1 MRVSEKRGFN
11 PLRSIN
17 PKDYESLPRLA
28 APAGYICLIRD
39 IDSDSY
45 RIEGTAQ
52 PGQYIETVLNETGR
66 KFGIELVSILAAE
79 DLTAAEADLY
89 RRYQA
94 RLSGDWLELDLYQLE
109 ELRRSI
115 LRIDA
120 YASCY
125 LTPQRPPYASQERS
139 AEKISRRVLLANRN
153 SPFSNRSRWKRRI
166 PGPPLPERRY
176 GARSLRRNQAP
187 SENRGEERLSLGDR
201 ASDLFEDAFVNHPG
215 KVIMAILLLM
225 FIVLVYLQQNWHSYL
240 TRW

>member
-1 MRVSEKRGFN
+1 MK
-11 PLRSIN
+11 SIA
-17 PKDYESLPRLA
+17 PKDYETLPTLA

-52 PGQYIETVLNETGR
+52 PAQYIENVLKETGR

-79 DLTAAEADLY
+79 DLAAAEAGLY
-89 RRYQA
+89 QRYQA
-94 RLSGDWLELDLYQLE
+94 RLSSDWLELDPYQLE
-109 ELRRSI
+109 ELRRST

-120 YASCY
+120 YASHY
-125 LTPQRPPYASQERS
+125 IMPQRPPYASQEPS
-139 AEKISRRVLLANRN
+139 AKQTSRNELRANRN

-176 GARSLRRNQAP
+176 GARSLRRDQVP
-187 SENRGEERLSLGDR
+187 SENRGKERLSLGDR

-215 KVIMAILLLM
+215 KVIFVILLLM
-225 FIVLVYLQQNWHSYL
+225 FIVLIYLQQNWHSYL